1 MRQLFNVRLWV
12 ALGVLSITALLIV
25 FVACDDCFGR
35 NGDSVAISADVEKN
49 VETVAIATS
58 FTQSEG
64 WRIEN
69 GRTVVEAS
77 VLLDDARQVFIAA
90 DTPSENLCADLTVG
104 SSCVFLA
111 NMFGDSVM
119 WFALIDT
126 NGEKPT
132 RVLELPS
139 LVDMLDS
146 GSRGVLENGW
156 IVRLANG
163 VKRTCG
169 EDTGTLREFIN
180 NYSPDKSV
188 TKLNLITDEVDEVL
202 CTG

>member
-1 MRQLFNVRLWV
+1 VRQFFNIRLWA
-12 ALGVLSITALLIV
+12 ALGALSIAAFVIV
-25 FVACDDCFGR
+25 LVACDDCFGR
-35 NGDSVAISADVEKN
+35 NGDSVEISVDVEKN
-49 VETVAIATS
+49 IETVAIATS

-64 WRIEN
+64 WRIES
-69 GRTVVEAS
+69 GRTVGEAS
-77 VLLDDARQVFIAA
+77 VLLDDARQIFIAS
-90 DTPSENLCADLTVG
+90 DTPGENLCSDLTVG

-126 NGEKPT
+126 NSAKPT

-139 LVDMLDS
+139 LIDMLDS
-146 GSRGVLENGW
+146 GSRGVLANDW

-163 VKRTCG
+163 VKRSCG
-169 EDTGTLREFIN
+169 EETGTLREFIN

-188 TKLNLITDEVDEVL
+188 TKLNLITDEVDEVV
-202 CTG
+202 CVG

>member
-1 MRQLFNVRLWV
+1 MRQLFNIRLWA

-35 NGDSVAISADVEKN
+35 NGDSAAISADVEKN
-49 VETVAIATS
+49 IETVAIATS

-69 GRTVVEAS
+69 GRTVGEAS

-90 DTPSENLCADLTVG
+90 DTPSENLCSDLTIG

-119 WFALIDT
+119 WFALIDI

-146 GSRGVLENGW
+146 GGRGVLENGW

-163 VKRTCG
+163 VKRTCR

-180 NYSPDKSV
+180 SYSPGKSV

>member
-1 MRQLFNVRLWV
+1 VRQLFNVRLWV
-12 ALGVLSITALLIV
+12 AIGVLSIAALLIV

-35 NGDSVAISADVEKN
+35 NGGSVAISVDVEKN
-49 VETVAIATS
+49 IETVAIASS

-64 WRIEN
+64 WRIDN
-69 GRTVVEAS
+69 GRTVGEAS

-90 DTPSENLCADLTVG
+90 DTPGENLCADLTVG

-119 WFALIDT
+119 WFALVDT
-126 NGEKPT
+126 NSSKPT

-146 GSRGVLENGW
+146 GSRGVLENEW

-188 TKLNLITDEVDEVL
+188 TRLNLITDEVDEVL

>member
-1 MRQLFNVRLWV
+1 VRQLFNIRLWA
-12 ALGVLSITALLIV
+12 ALGILSITAILIV

-35 NGDSVAISADVEKN
+35 NGDSAAISADVEKN
-49 VETVAIATS
+49 IETVAIAKS
-58 FTQSEG
+58 FSQSEG

-69 GRTVVEAS
+69 GRTVGEAS

-90 DTPSENLCADLTVG
+90 DTPSENLCADLTIG

-119 WFALIDT
+119 WFALIDM

>member
-1 MRQLFNVRLWV
+1 MHQLFSLKLWV
-12 ALGVLSITALLIV
+12 AFGLLIGAGIFGV
-25 FVACDDCFGR
+25 FLSCDDCFGR
-35 NGDSVAISADVEKN
+35 GDETGSISEDVQKNIEMVA
-49 VETVAIATS
+49 VATT
-58 FTQSEG
+58 FRQSEG

-69 GRTVVEAS
+69 GRTVGEAS
-77 VLLDDARQVFIAA
+77 VSLDDGREVFIAD
-90 DTPSENLCADLTVG
+90 DTPVENSCTEIGTD
-104 SSCVFLA
+104 SSCIFLA

-139 LVDMLDS
+139 LVDRLDS
-146 GSRGVLENGW
+146 GSRGVLANGW

-163 VKRTCG
+163 VKKTCG
-169 EDTGTLREFIN
+169 ESTGTLREFTN
-180 NYSPDKSV
+180 DYSPDNSV
-188 TKLNLITDEVDEVL
+188 TKLNLITDQVDEVV

>member
-1 MRQLFNVRLWV
+1 MRQLFNIRLWT
-12 ALGVLSITALLIV
+12 ALGVLSVAALLIL
-25 FVACDDCFGR
+25 FFSCDDCFGR
-35 NGDSVAISADVEKN
+35 NGGSAEVSADVEKN
-49 VETVAIATS
+49 IETVAIVTS
-58 FTQSEG
+58 FAQSEG

-69 GRTVVEAS
+69 GRTVGEAS

-90 DTPSENLCADLTVG
+90 DTPGENLCADLTVG

-111 NMFGDSVM
+111 NMLGDSVM
-119 WFALIDT
+119 WFALVDT
-126 NGEKPT
+126 NSPKPT

-146 GSRGVLENGW
+146 GSRGVLENDW

-188 TKLNLITDEVDEVL
+188 TKLNLITDEVDEVV
-202 CTG
+202 CRG

>member
-1 MRQLFNVRLWV
+1 MRQLFNVRLWA
-12 ALGVLSITALLIV
+12 ALGVLSITALLVV

-35 NGDSVAISADVEKN
+35 NGGSATISVDVEKN
-49 VETVAIATS
+49 IETVAIATS
-58 FTQSEG
+58 FAQSEG

-69 GRTVVEAS
+69 GRTVGEAS
-77 VLLDDARQVFIAA
+77 VLLDDARQVFVAA
-90 DTPSENLCADLTVG
+90 DTPGENLCADLTVG

-119 WFALIDT
+119 WFALIDI

-180 NYSPDKSV
+180 SYSPDKSV
-188 TKLNLITDEVDEVL
+188 TKLNLITDEVDEVV
-202 CTG
+202 CVG

>member
-1 MRQLFNVRLWV
+1 MRQLFNVRLWA
-12 ALGVLSITALLIV
+12 ALGILSITAILIV

-35 NGDSVAISADVEKN
+35 NGDSAAISADVEKN
-49 VETVAIATS
+49 IETVAIAKS
-58 FTQSEG
+58 FSQSEG

-69 GRTVVEAS
+69 GRTVGEAS

-90 DTPSENLCADLTVG
+90 DTPSENLCADLTIG

-119 WFALIDT
+119 WFALIDM
-126 NGEKPT
+126 NGEKPA

>member
-1 MRQLFNVRLWV
+1 VRQLFNVRLWA

-69 GRTVVEAS
+69 GRTVGEAS

-90 DTPSENLCADLTVG
+90 DTPSENLCADLSVG

-180 NYSPDKSV
+180 NYSTENSV

>member
-1 MRQLFNVRLWV
+1 VRQLFNVRLWISF
-12 ALGVLSITALLIV
+12 GVLSIAALLILL
-25 FVACDDCFGR
+25 VACDDCFGR
-35 NGDSVAISADVEKN
+35 NGSSAAISADVEKN
-49 VETVAIATS
+49 IETVAIATS
-58 FTQSEG
+58 FTQSAG
-64 WRIEN
+64 WRIDN
-69 GRTVVEAS
+69 GRTVGEAS

-90 DTPSENLCADLTVG
+90 NTPGENLCADLTVG

-119 WFALIDT
+119 WFALIET
-126 NGEKPT
+126 NSPNPM

-146 GSRGVLENGW
+146 GSRGVLANGW

-180 NYSPDKSV
+180 NYSPDQSV

>member
-1 MRQLFNVRLWV
+1 MRQLLNLRLWL
-12 ALGVLSITALLIV
+12 ALGVLALGALFVLLISC
-25 FVACDDCFGR
+25 ADCFGR
-35 NGDSVAISADVEKN
+35 GGNSAEISADVEKN
-49 VETVAIATS
+49 IETVAVATT
-58 FTQSEG
+58 FIQSEG

-69 GRTVVEAS
+69 GRTIGEAS
-77 VLLDDARQVFIAA
+77 VSLDDARQIFIAA
-90 DTPSENLCADLTVG
+90 DTPGENLCGDLSVG

-119 WFALIDT
+119 WFAFVDT
-126 NGEKPT
+126 NSPKPT

-146 GSRGVLENGW
+146 GSRGVLANDW
-156 IVRLANG
+156 IVPLANG

-180 NYSPDKSV
+180 NYSPDNSV
-188 TKLNLITDEVDEVL
+188 TKLNLITDQVDEVV

>member
-1 MRQLFNVRLWV
+1 MRRLFNIRLWA

-35 NGDSVAISADVEKN
+35 NVDSAAISADVEKN
-49 VETVAIATS
+49 IETVAIATS

-69 GRTVVEAS
+69 GRTVGEAS

-90 DTPSENLCADLTVG
+90 DTPSENLCSNLTIG

-119 WFALIDT
+119 WFALIDI

>member
-1 MRQLFNVRLWV
+1 VRQLINVRLWV
-12 ALGVLSITALLIV
+12 ALGVLSIAALLIV

-49 VETVAIATS
+49 IETVAIATS

-69 GRTVVEAS
+69 GRTVGEAS

-90 DTPSENLCADLTVG
+90 DTPGENLCADLTVG

-119 WFALIDT
+119 WFALIDI

-146 GSRGVLENGW
+146 GSRGVLENEW

-169 EDTGTLREFIN
+169 EDTGTLREFIT

>member
-1 MRQLFNVRLWV
+1 MRQLFNVRLWA
-12 ALGVLSITALLIV
+12 ALGILSITAILIV

-35 NGDSVAISADVEKN
+35 NGDSAAISADVEKN
-49 VETVAIATS
+49 IETVAIAKS
-58 FTQSEG
+58 FSQSEG

-69 GRTVVEAS
+69 GRTVGEAS

-90 DTPSENLCADLTVG
+90 DTPSENLCADLTIG

-119 WFALIDT
+119 WFALIGM

>member
-1 MRQLFNVRLWV
+1 VRQLFNVRLWA
-12 ALGVLSITALLIV
+12 ALGILSITAILIV

-35 NGDSVAISADVEKN
+35 NGDSAAISADVEKN
-49 VETVAIATS
+49 IETVAIAKS
-58 FTQSEG
+58 FSQSEG

-69 GRTVVEAS
+69 GRTVGEAS

-90 DTPSENLCADLTVG
+90 DTPSENLCADLTIS

-119 WFALIDT
+119 WFALIDM

>member
-1 MRQLFNVRLWV
+1 MRQLFNIRLWA

-35 NGDSVAISADVEKN
+35 NGDSAAISADVEKN
-49 VETVAIATS
+49 IETVAIATS

-69 GRTVVEAS
+69 GRTVGEAS

-90 DTPSENLCADLTVG
+90 DTPSENLCSDLTIG

-119 WFALIDT
+119 WFALIDI

-146 GSRGVLENGW
+146 GGRGVLENGW

-169 EDTGTLREFIN
+169 EDTGTLREFVN
-180 NYSPDKSV
+180 SYSPSKSV

>member
-1 MRQLFNVRLWV
+1 VRQLFNVRLWA

-35 NGDSVAISADVEKN
+35 NGESVAISADVEKN

-69 GRTVVEAS
+69 GRTVGDAS

-180 NYSPDKSV
+180 NYSPDNSV

-202 CTG
+202 CAG

>member
-1 MRQLFNVRLWV
+1 VRQLFNIRLWA

-35 NGDSVAISADVEKN
+35 NGDSAAISADVEKN
-49 VETVAIATS
+49 IETVAIATS

-69 GRTVVEAS
+69 GRTVGEAS

-90 DTPSENLCADLTVG
+90 DTPSENLCSDLTIS

-119 WFALIDT
+119 WFALIDI

-146 GSRGVLENGW
+146 GGRGVLENGW

-180 NYSPDKSV
+180 NYSRDKSV

>member
-1 MRQLFNVRLWV
+1 MRQLFNSRLW
-12 ALGVLSITALLIV
+12 AAFGLLIV
-25 FVACDDCFGR
+25 AGTFLAFLSCNDCFGR
-35 NGDSVAISADVEKN
+35 SDETGSISKDVEKN
-49 VETVAIATS
+49 IEMVAVANT
-58 FTQSEG
+58 FRQSEG

-69 GRTVVEAS
+69 GRTVGEAS
-77 VLLDDARQVFIAA
+77 VSLDDGREVFIAA
-90 DTPSENLCADLTVG
+90 DTPAENSCTDIGTD

-119 WFALIDT
+119 WFALTDT

-146 GSRGVLENGW
+146 GSRGVLANGW

-163 VKRTCG
+163 VKKTCG
-169 EDTGTLREFIN
+169 ESTGTLREFIN
-180 NYSPDKSV
+180 DYSPDKAM
-188 TKLNLITDEVDEVL
+188 TKLNLIDDQVDEVV

>member
-1 MRQLFNVRLWV
+1 MRQLFNIRLWA

-35 NGDSVAISADVEKN
+35 NGDSAAISADIEKN
-49 VETVAIATS
+49 IETVAIATS

-69 GRTVVEAS
+69 GRTVGEAS

-90 DTPSENLCADLTVG
+90 DTPSENLCADLTIG

-119 WFALIDT
+119 WFALIDI

-169 EDTGTLREFIN
+169 EDTGTLREFIS

>member
-1 MRQLFNVRLWV
+1 MRQLLNLRLWL
-12 ALGVLSITALLIV
+12 ALGVLAIGAVFVLLIS
-25 FVACDDCFGR
+25 CNDCFGR
-35 NGDSVAISADVEKN
+35 DGNSAEISADVEKN
-49 VETVAIATS
+49 IETVAIATT
-58 FTQSEG
+58 FIQSEG

-69 GRTVVEAS
+69 GRTIGEAS
-77 VLLDDARQVFIAA
+77 VSLDDARQIFIAA
-90 DTPSENLCADLTVG
+90 DTPGESLCADLSVG

-119 WFALIDT
+119 WFAFIDT
-126 NGEKPT
+126 NSPKPT

-146 GSRGVLENGW
+146 GSRGVLANDW
-156 IVRLANG
+156 IVPLANG

-180 NYSPDKSV
+180 NYSPDNSV
-188 TKLNLITDEVDEVL
+188 TKLNLITDHVDEVL

>member
-1 MRQLFNVRLWV
+1 MRQLLSLRLWL
-12 ALGVLSITALLIV
+12 ALGVLALAWLLVSLI
-25 FVACDDCFGR
+25 FCDDCFGR
-35 NGDSVAISADVEKN
+35 DGDSTTISPWVEKN
-49 VETVAIATS
+49 IETAAIATT

-69 GRTVVEAS
+69 GRTIGEGS
-77 VLLDDARQVFIAA
+77 VALDDARQIFIAA
-90 DTPSENLCADLTVG
+90 DTPGENNCPDLNVG

-119 WFALIDT
+119 WFAFAAT

-146 GSRGVLENGW
+146 GSRGVLVNDW
-156 IVRLANG
+156 IVPLANG

-180 NYSPDKSV
+180 NYSPDNSM
-188 TKLNLITDEVDEVL
+188 TKLNLITDQVDEVM

>member
-1 MRQLFNVRLWV
+1 MRQLFNIRLWA

-35 NGDSVAISADVEKN
+35 NGDSAAISADVEKN
-49 VETVAIATS
+49 IETVAIATS

-69 GRTVVEAS
+69 GRTVGEAS

-90 DTPSENLCADLTVG
+90 DTPGENLCADLTIG

-119 WFALIDT
+119 WFALIDI

-146 GSRGVLENGW
+146 GGRGVLENGW

-180 NYSPDKSV
+180 SYSPGKSV

>member
-1 MRQLFNVRLWV
+1 M
-12 ALGVLSITALLIV
+12 ALGLLAVAAIFVLLIS
-25 FVACDDCFGR
+25 CDDCFGR
-35 NGDSVAISADVEKN
+35 SGNSAAISADVEKN
-49 VETVAIATS
+49 IETVAVAIT
-58 FTQSEG
+58 FTPSEG

-69 GRTVVEAS
+69 GRTIGEAS
-77 VLLDDARQVFIAA
+77 VSLDDGRQVFIAA
-90 DTPSENLCADLTVG
+90 DTPSENNCTDLSVG

-111 NMFGDSVM
+111 NMFGESVM
-119 WFALIDT
+119 WFAFADT
-126 NGEKPT
+126 NGEKPN

-146 GSRGVLENGW
+146 GSRGVLANNW

-163 VKRTCG
+163 VKRICG

-180 NYSPDKSV
+180 SYSPDYSV
-188 TKLNLITDEVDEVL
+188 TKLNLITDQVDEVV

>member
-1 MRQLFNVRLWV
+1 MRQLLNIRLWV
-12 ALGVLSITALLIV
+12 ALGVLLITAILIV

-35 NGDSVAISADVEKN
+35 NSDSEAISTDVEKN
-49 VETVAIATS
+49 IETVAIATS

-69 GRTVVEAS
+69 GRTVGEAS

-90 DTPSENLCADLTVG
+90 DTPGENLCADLTVD

-119 WFALIDT
+119 WFALIDI

>member
-1 MRQLFNVRLWV
+1 VRQLFNVRLWISF
-12 ALGVLSITALLIV
+12 GVLSIAALLILL
-25 FVACDDCFGR
+25 VACDDCFGR
-35 NGDSVAISADVEKN
+35 NGSSAAISADVEKN
-49 VETVAIATS
+49 IETVAIATS
-58 FTQSEG
+58 FTQSAG
-64 WRIEN
+64 WRIDN
-69 GRTVVEAS
+69 GRTVGEAS

-90 DTPSENLCADLTVG
+90 NTPGENLCADLTVG

-119 WFALIDT
+119 WFALIET
-126 NGEKPT
+126 NSPNPM

-146 GSRGVLENGW
+146 GSRGVLANGW

>member
-1 MRQLFNVRLWV
+1 VRQFFNIRLWA
-12 ALGVLSITALLIV
+12 ALGALSIAAFVIV
-25 FVACDDCFGR
+25 LVACDDCFGR
-35 NGDSVAISADVEKN
+35 NGDSVEISVDVEKN
-49 VETVAIATS
+49 IETVAIATS

-64 WRIEN
+64 WRIES
-69 GRTVVEAS
+69 GRTVGEAS
-77 VLLDDARQVFIAA
+77 VLLDDARQIFIAA
-90 DTPSENLCADLTVG
+90 DTPGENLCTDLTVG

-126 NGEKPT
+126 NSAKPT

-139 LVDMLDS
+139 LIDMLDS
-146 GSRGVLENGW
+146 GSRGVLANDW

-163 VKRTCG
+163 VKRSCG
-169 EDTGTLREFIN
+169 EETGTLREFIN

-188 TKLNLITDEVDEVL
+188 TKLNLITDEVDEVV
-202 CTG
+202 CVG

>member
-1 MRQLFNVRLWV
+1 MRQLFNIRLWA
-12 ALGVLSITALLIV
+12 ALGVLSITGLLIV

-35 NGDSVAISADVEKN
+35 NVDSAAISADVDKN
-49 VETVAIATS
+49 IETVAIATS

-69 GRTVVEAS
+69 GRTVGEAS

-90 DTPSENLCADLTVG
+90 DTPGENLCANLTTG

-119 WFALIDT
+119 WFALIDI